1 MNGFTDKPVN
11 TLNDDIFGITQYI
24 SGLNEF
30 IIECDTPMTI
40 AIQGDWG
47 SGKTS
52 MMNMI
57 REQLHS
63 HVVTS
68 WFNTWQY
75 SQFNMGDSL
84 AVSFLSRLISDLDT
98 EQGQKN
104 EKMKKVLRTISSF
117 VKNTGV
123 IMIDTLV
130 GGKVAETVENGFQAA
145 AEQNELDMSQA
156 INELKTQFQAAV
168 SAKIAQSGRDRLVI
182 FIDDLDRLQPGKA
195 VELLEVLKLFLDCDG
210 CVFVLAIDYAVVS
223 QGVKQK
229 YGELLGEEKGR
240 SFFDKIIQVPF
251 KMPVAQYDVINYVTS
266 SLQSLGIELSNE
278 EEVKSYVKLIQT
290 SVGCNP
296 RAMKRLFNAFLLLNK
311 VAGQG
316 RISEVQQ
323 RKMLFAIL
331 CLQLSFERI
340 YNYIVRNPK
349 ECDSSLFKE
358 LASQEAY
365 KKSGEGDALPYE
377 LRLHSDDE
385 IMRVAS
391 FMTVFHEV
399 LDQDRNG
406 ELSDNEIKAF
416 IDMLKFSTI
425 TSSTS
430 GDTIT
435 EETPEDHYRWYN
447 RDVIKNALA
456 YVNPHSKLEF
466 KVYQSR
472 TDSEDWKK
480 YYAGGWTYLPCGFGK
495 ILLEFKIATHLQN
508 RKSDLSLWI
517 APDDKRGRQE
527 FRQRLEPW
535 YREQRYGFMF
545 LEDKCGFW
553 LGNMTVDA
561 DARDEIVAYF
571 NDIVPKIAGEVLL
584 RIGEQ
589 NG

>member
-11 TLNDDIFGITQYI
+11 TLGDDIFGITQYI

-30 IIECDTPMTI
+30 ILECDTPMTI

-57 REQLHS
+57 REQLGNR
-63 HVVTS
+63 VVTS

-104 EKMKKVLRTISSF
+104 EKMKKVLKAISGF

-130 GGKVAETVENGFQAA
+130 GGKAAETVENGLQAA
-145 AEQNELDMSQA
+145 SEQGELDMSQA
-156 INELKTQFQAAV
+156 ISELKTQFQAAV
-168 SAKIAQSGRDRLVI
+168 NAKIAQSGKDRLVI

-251 KMPVAQYDVINYVTS
+251 KMPVAQYDVVNYVTS
-266 SLQSLGIELSNE
+266 SLQALGIELSSE
-278 EEVKSYVKLIQT
+278 EEAKTYVKLIQT

-316 RISEVQQ
+316 RISDLQQ

-331 CLQLSFERI
+331 CLQLSFEKI

-365 KKSGEGDALPYE
+365 QKSDEEDALPYE
-377 LRLHSDDE
+377 LHLQSADE
-385 IMRVAS
+385 IIRVVS
-391 FMTVFHEV
+391 FMTVFHDV

-406 ELSDNEIKAF
+406 ELSDDEIRAF

-430 GDTIT
+430 GEAVTGD
-435 EETPEDHYRWYN
+435 TPEDHYRWYN
-447 RDVIKNALA
+447 RDIVKDAL
-456 YVNPHSKLEF
+456 VHIDPHGKLGF
-466 KVYQSR
+466 RAYQSR
-472 TDSEDWKK
+472 TDSEDWRK
-480 YYAGGWTYLPCGFGK
+480 YYAGGWTRLPCVYGR
-495 ILLEFKIATHLQN
+495 ILFEFKIATHLQD
-508 RKSDLSLWI
+508 RRSDLSIWI
-517 APDDKRGRQE
+517 AFEGKRGRQE
-527 FRQRLEPW
+527 FREHLESW
-535 YREQRYGFMF
+535 YQKQRYGFVF
-545 LEDKCGFW
+545 LEDKYGFW
-553 LGNMTVDA
+553 LGSKTVDA
-561 DARDEIVAYF
+561 DARDEIIAYF
-571 NDIVPKIAGEVLL
+571 KEMVPKIVEEVLSQL
-584 RIGEQ
+584 Q
-589 NG
+589 NR